1 MPKVNTTLIAI
12 PKKTAHEVSVGDV
25 VDDSVVVTEIDEAQ
39 QATWITV
46 RYEDG
51 KCTTYGSKIFIN
63 KFKK

>member
-1 MPKVNTTLIAI
+1 MKVNTTLIAI
-12 PKKTAHEVSVGDV
+12 PKKPAYEVSVGDIL
-25 VDDSVVVTEIDEAQ
+25 DNAVVTEIDEAQ

-63 KFKK
+63 KFKS